1 MQDPQTVTFRVQRFH
16 PGRDAKPQWAEF
28 PVAVHAGMTVLDGL
42 LQIRQ
47 QLDATLAWRF
57 SCRMGLCGSCGMMIN
72 GKPGLACNTQV
83 RDVCRGT
90 LRLKPLA
97 NFPIVRD
104 LVPELSPMF
113 DKHASVQ
120 PYLLKDDAADSEA
133 GAAETYQSPKELM
146 DYLQFSYCI
155 KCGVCM
161 AACPTVALGAGF
173 LGPMP
178 LTAAHRYNAD
188 SRDQGFALRKPQLA
202 DAQGARHCH
211 YAGECTR
218 VCPKGV
224 DPARAIQLAR
234 RDLLLDL
241 LRLKRP
247 HATPARLPE
256 PGDVDTGAA
265 IQPPPFT
272 AKPDSD

>member
-1 MQDPQTVTFRVQRFH
+1 MTFRVQRFRPEQDAQ
-16 PGRDAKPQWAEF
+16 PGWAEF
-28 PVAVHAGMTVLDGL
+28 PVAVRAGMTVLDGL
-42 LQIRQ
+42 LQIRHK
-47 QLDATLAWRF
+47 LDATLAWRY

-72 GKPGLACNTQV
+72 GQPGLACNTQI

-90 LRLKPLA
+90 LRLQPLA

-104 LVPELSPMF
+104 LVPDLSSMF
-113 DKHASVQ
+113 AKHTSMK
-120 PYLLKDDAADSEA
+120 PYLVQEDRAAVEP
-133 GAAETYQSPKELM
+133 GTAESYQSPEQLM
-146 DYLQFSYCI
+146 EFLQFSYCI

-188 SRDQGFALRKPQLA
+188 SRDQGFEHRKSQLA
-202 DAQGARHCH
+202 DSKAARHCH

-218 VCPKGV
+218 TCPKGV
-224 DPARAIQLAR
+224 DPARAIQLVR

-241 LRLKRP
+241 LHLKRRQAAP
-247 HATPARLPE
+247 PGLPE
-256 PGDVDTGAA
+256 PAAADASAA
-265 IQPPPFT
+265 IQAPPFT
-272 AKPDSD
+272 AQPD

>member
-1 MQDPQTVTFRVQRFH
+1 
-16 PGRDAKPQWAEF
+16 
-28 PVAVHAGMTVLDGL
+28 MTVLDGL
-42 LQIRQ
+42 LQIRRK
-47 QLDATLAWRF
+47 LDTTLAWRY

-72 GKPGLACNTQV
+72 GKPGLACNTQIQ
-83 RDVCRGT
+83 DVCRDT
-90 LRLKPLA
+90 LRLQPLA

-104 LVPELSPMF
+104 LVADLAPMF
-113 DKHASVQ
+113 TKHASVK
-120 PYLLKDDAADSEA
+120 PYIVQDDVADREA
-133 GAAETYQSPKELM
+133 GTTEFFQSPEELM
-146 DYLQFSYCI
+146 EYLQFSYCI

-188 SRDQGFALRKPQLA
+188 SRDQGFELRKSQLA
-202 DAQGARHCH
+202 KAKAARHCH

-224 DPARAIQLAR
+224 DPARAIQLVR

-241 LRLKRP
+241 LHLKRRQAAP
-247 HATPARLPE
+247 PGLPE
-256 PGDVDTGAA
+256 PAAADASTA
-265 IQPPPFT
+265 IQAPPFT
-272 AKPDSD
+272 AQPD

>member
-1 MQDPQTVTFRVQRFH
+1 MTDLQTATFRVQRFC
-16 PGRDAKPQWAEF
+16 PGEGAKPEWEEF
-28 PVAVHAGMTVLDGL
+28 PVAVEAGMTVLDGL
-42 LQIRQ
+42 LQIRR
-47 QLDATLAWRF
+47 QLDATLVWRY

-72 GKPGLACNTQV
+72 GQPGLACNTQI

-90 LRLKPLA
+90 LRLQPLA

-104 LVPELSPMF
+104 LVADLKPMF
-113 DKHASVQ
+113 AKHASLK
-120 PYLLKDDAADSEA
+120 PYLVHDDSADVEP
-133 GAAETYQSPKELM
+133 GAAEFYQSPEQLM
-146 DYLQFSYCI
+146 EYLQFSYCI

-202 DAQGARHCH
+202 DAKAARHCH

-224 DPARAIQLAR
+224 DPARAIQLVR

-241 LRLKRP
+241 LHLKRRR
-247 HATPARLPE
+247 APAAQLPGPADAE
-256 PGDVDTGAA
+256 ASAP
-265 IQPPPFT
+265 IQAPPFT
-272 AKPDSD
+272 EKTD

>member
-1 MQDPQTVTFRVQRFH
+1 MTDLQPVTFRVQRLR
-16 PGRDAKPQWAEF
+16 PGEAAKPEWEEF
-28 PVAVHAGMTVLDGL
+28 PVAAAAGMTVLDGL
-42 LQIRQ
+42 LQIRRR
-47 QLDATLAWRF
+47 LDATLAWRY

-72 GKPGLACNTQV
+72 GQPALACNTQI

-90 LRLKPLA
+90 LRLQPLA
-97 NFPIVRD
+97 NFPVVRD
-104 LVPELSPMF
+104 LVANLDPLF
-113 DKHASVQ
+113 AKHASLK
-120 PYLLKDDAADSEA
+120 PYLVRDDSADVEP
-133 GAAETYQSPKELM
+133 GAAEFSQSPEELM
-146 DYLQFSYCI
+146 KYLQFSYCN

-188 SRDQGFALRKPQLA
+188 SRDQGFELRKPQLA
-202 DAQGARHCH
+202 DAKAARHCH

-224 DPARAIQLAR
+224 DPARAIQLVR

-241 LRLKRP
+241 LRLKRR
-247 HATPARLPE
+247 HAKPEKFPE
-256 PGDVDTGAA
+256 PTEVDASAA
-265 IQPPPFT
+265 IQAPPFT
-272 AKPDSD
+272 AQPDES